1 MFNLFVFSVGALV
14 VVKYVFGNDKEN
26 IEKENNYPSG
36 YELKRELRDIAIYSI
51 DKALINIDLIE
62 EYIFRDYVY
71 TYEKLGRLY

>member
-1 MFNLFVFSVGALV
+1 MFNLFVFSLGALV
-14 VVKYVFGNDKEN
+14 AVKYVLGNDKEN
-26 IEKENNYPSG
+26 IEKGNNYPSG